1 MRKYISFFRMRL
13 MAGLQYRAAA
23 LAGLSTQL
31 VWGAMEVLL
40 YRAFWLE
47 HPERFPMGME
57 ALAAYIW
64 LQQAFLTLF
73 SMWSWERD
81 LISSVRT
88 GAVAYEL
95 ARPVDLYG
103 MWMARSL
110 ALRLSRALLR
120 MFPVILIALLIPAP
134 YGLRLWT
141 GGAVLPLFLL
151 STVLML
157 LVVCAYTLLIYAV
170 TFHLTDPN
178 GIMVLS
184 VAAAD
189 LLGGAIVP
197 LPFLPAAASCRP
209 QSLRLH
215 AERPPADLQRG
226 HPPYGRPR
234 CHGITGILD
243 SDAGS
248 GWVPAHPE
256 RPAPV
261 SHCRRLTL

>member
-57 ALAAYIW
+57 SLAAYIW

-73 SMWSWERD
+73 SMWSWEYE
-81 LISSVRT
+81 LINSVKT

-95 ARPVDLYG
+95 ARPTDLYG

-110 ALRLSRALLR
+110 AVRLSRALLR
-120 MFPVILIALLIPAP
+120 MVPVILLAALLPAP
-134 YGLRLWT
+134 YGLRLHT
-141 GGAVLPLFLL
+141 GPAVFLL
-151 STVLML
+151 FILSALLML
-157 LVVCAYTLLIYAV
+157 VVVCAYTLLIYAL

-189 LLGGAIVP
+189 LLGGGIVP
-197 LPFLPAAASCRP
+197 LPFLPDGLRRIAALSP
-209 QSLRLH
+209 FGSMQNVPLRIFSGDIPLP
-215 AERPPADLQRG
+215 EIPAVMGLQVFWSAAL
-226 HPPYGRPR
+226 
-234 CHGITGILD
+234 IA
-243 SDAGS
+243 AGYLLTRS
-248 GWVPAHPE
+248 GL
-256 RPAPV
+256 
-261 SHCRRLTL
+261 RRTVIAGG

>member
-13 MAGLQYRAAA
+13 LAGLQYRAAA

-73 SMWSWERD
+73 SMWSWEFD
-81 LISSVRT
+81 LINSVKT

-95 ARPVDLYG
+95 TRPADLYG

-110 ALRLSRALLR
+110 AVRLSRALLR
-120 MFPVILIALLIPAP
+120 MVPVILAAVLVPAP
-134 YGLRLWT
+134 YGLRLHT
-141 GGAVLPLFLL
+141 PPAVFLL
-151 STVLML
+151 FILSTLLML
-157 LVVCAYTLLIYAV
+157 LVVCAYTLLIYAL

-189 LLGGAIVP
+189 LLGGGIVP
-197 LPFLPAAASCRP
+197 LPFLPDGLRRIAALSP
-209 QSLRLH
+209 FGSMQNVPLR
-215 AERPPADLQRG
+215 
-226 HPPYGRPR
+226 
-234 CHGITGILD
+234 IF
-243 SDAGS
+243 S
-248 GWVPAHPE
+248 GDIPLPEVPAVMGLQIFWTIALIAAGYLLT
-256 RPAPV
+256 R
-261 SHCRRLTL
+261 SGLRRTVIAGG